1 MITTLTIASRES
13 PLAMWQAEYIKKGIQ
28 GLYPSININIEGFK
42 TQGDI
47 LLDQSLA
54 TIGGKGLFIK
64 ELDINN
70 LILRFI
76 ILIWVLHVKFN

>member
-13 PLAMWQAEYIKKGIQ
+13 PLAMWQAEHIKKGIQ
-28 GLYPSININIEGFK
+28 ELYPTININIEGFK

-54 TIGGKGLFIK
+54 TIG
-64 ELDINN
+64 
-70 LILRFI
+70 
-76 ILIWVLHVKFN
+76 